1 MSNKVI
7 LVVVDGLKYETAL
20 GHCGFLEGQVES
32 GEARRWR
39 MRASLPSM
47 SAPCYESLHTGL
59 DPAHHGITANSTLRT
74 SNVDNIFTLAQG
86 QGKTTAA
93 VAYSWFSV
101 LYNNDPYDPVR
112 DQETDDPSKPI
123 QFGRFYDDANRTDFH
138 LAIPSDNDLCA
149 QVDRLIGRHAPDY
162 LLFHTLSCDSVGHV
176 FGGSSWQYQRA
187 ATVVDS
193 ALGKHLPGWRKA
205 GYRVLVTADH
215 GFTDCGYHGGTNDDV
230 RDVAFYDVGHPDPG
244 VSDSVV
250 SQRAVAPTILT
261 LMGLAVPAQMKEK
274 PLG

>member
-20 GHCGFLEGQVES
+20 GHCGFLEGQVEC
-32 GEARRWR
+32 GKARRWR

-59 DPAHHGITANSTLRT
+59 DPAHHGITANSLLRR
-74 SNVDNIFTLAQG
+74 SSVDNIFSLAQSS
-86 QGKTTAA
+86 GKTTAA

-101 LYNNDPYDPVR
+101 LYNQAPYVPVR
-112 DQETDDPSKPI
+112 DQETDDPSLPI
-123 QFGRFYDDANRTDFH
+123 QHGRFFDDTSRTEFH
-138 LAIPSDNDLCA
+138 LGLPSDDDLCA
-149 QVDRLIGRHAPDY
+149 QVDRMVHHHAPDY

-176 FGGSSWQYQRA
+176 FGGNSWQYARA
-187 ATVVDS
+187 ATVVDC
-193 ALGKHLPGWRKA
+193 ALAKHVAGWRDA

-230 RDVAFYDVGHPDPG
+230 RDVAFYDIGHPAPG
-244 VSDSVV
+244 PCDDVV

-261 LMGLAVPAQMKEK
+261 MLGLDVPEQMTAQ